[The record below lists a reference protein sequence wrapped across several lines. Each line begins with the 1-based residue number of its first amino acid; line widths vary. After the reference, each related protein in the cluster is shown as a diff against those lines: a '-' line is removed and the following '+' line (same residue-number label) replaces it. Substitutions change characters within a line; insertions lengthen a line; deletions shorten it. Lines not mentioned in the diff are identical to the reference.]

1 MRKILP
7 NEVGFG
13 YGTKVTFLYISLTL
27 GFPFCIIVLYM
38 CVIFFESI
46 LS

>member
-13 YGTKVTFLYISLTL
+13 YGTKVTFLYI
-27 GFPFCIIVLYM
+27 GVPILYH
-38 CVIFFESI
+38 CLVHVCNFF
-46 LS
+46 